1 MKISSYDQLNAIQL
15 DALKE
20 IGTIGSGN
28 AATALSG
35 VISKKVRISV
45 PKVSILDFNTA
56 LNILGGPEN
65 IVAGIMV
72 KMSGDLNGIML
83 YLQEMDFINVA
94 LDSVLHETI
103 SSYDQL
109 NELSQS
115 ALVEI
120 GNIMISTYMNALS
133 SLAGLEVS
141 LSVPAMCINMAGGI
155 LSVPMVE
162 LGYETDKIMMLD
174 GSFSCD
180 GQEVSSKLL
189 MMPDFKSL
197 NYMLDRLGV
206 GNIE

>member
-1 MKISSYDQLNAIQL
+1 MKISSYDQLSSLQL
-15 DALKE
+15 DVLKE

-45 PKVSILDFNTA
+45 PKVSILDFNNA

-72 KMSGDLNGIML
+72 RMSGDLNGIML
-83 YLQEMDFINVA
+83 YLQEKDFINVA

-103 SSYDQL
+103 QSYDQL
-109 NELSQS
+109 TELSQS

-133 SLAGLEVS
+133 SLASIEVS
-141 LSVPAMCINMAGGI
+141 LSVPAMCINMAGSI

-162 LGYETDKIMMLD
+162 FGYETDKIMMLD

-197 NYMLDRLGV
+197 NFMLDRLGV
-206 GNIE
+206 GNVD